1 MTLTAADDLIGTIR
15 LSPTGEVRIAAP
27 TAPDA
32 EYWHGEG
39 ARWISVTKLC
49 APLRDVDVEY
59 WQVLTAVP
67 CSPAAPRVDMR
78 IVKASDIEAGRAALD
93 RLHTAEEA
101 MAGMVSELDAVR
113 ADLTRVQESRQAW
126 AIEADNQ
133 TQLVEILRA
142 RLCDA
147 EHIRHEIEIHLDRA
161 IGTQAE
167 DGAGAGLAA
176 DVALLV
182 QRYTDTRDRL
192 ARAHQYIGGLLL
204 ADPTRFPGSAEHA
217 AERVV
222 DLDPPPAGLTARV
235 QHIVNAAGIDP
246 AREVERLCAERD
258 SMVRDLLQ
266 AVYPGDPM
274 PDRPLDTVWNHLLEQ
289 AGKLSAERDEA
300 LKERDT
306 ARRKA
311 ASASGRCVDLAGRLR
326 AEQDDNGDLIPPAL
340 ADVRVRFRFWCCPAH
355 DKGTVDWRDDVAHC
369 TTDDCDITSTTLKTP
384 AEWSV
389 LDRVI
394 IHGADG
400 WRGRD
405 AKPFTEPITY
415 TEFLRRMSISSIERR
430 KPFPPRGEVPRG

>member
-1 MTLTAADDLIGTIR
+1 MTITAADDLIGTIR
-15 LSPTGEVRIAAP
+15 LSPTGEVRIAAQ

-49 APLRDVDVEY
+49 APLRDVDVED

-113 ADLTRVQESRQAW
+113 ADLADAQESRQAW
-126 AIEADNQ
+126 ALEADRLDQ
-133 TQLVEILRA
+133 VAEHLRA
-142 RLCDA
+142 ELHQA
-147 EHIRHEIEIHLDRA
+147 HAA
-161 IGTQAE
+161 IG
-167 DGAGAGLAA
+167 
-176 DVALLV
+176 
-182 QRYTDTRDRL
+182 RYT
-192 ARAHQYIGGLLL
+192 L
-204 ADPTRFPGSAEHA
+204 ADLT
-217 AERVV
+217 RVV
-222 DLDPPPAGLTARV
+222 DVLDPPPAGLTARV
-235 QHIVNAAGIDP
+235 QHAVNAAGIDP
-246 AREVERLCAERD
+246 AREAERLYAERD

-274 PDRPLDTVWNHLLEQ
+274 PDRPLDTVWNHLMEQ

-300 LKERDT
+300 LKQRDT

-340 ADVRVRFRFWCCPAH
+340 ADIRVRFRFWRCPAH
-355 DKGTVDWRDDVAHC
+355 DKGTVEWRDDVAHC

-415 TEFLRRMSISSIERR
+415 TEFLRRMSTSSIERR